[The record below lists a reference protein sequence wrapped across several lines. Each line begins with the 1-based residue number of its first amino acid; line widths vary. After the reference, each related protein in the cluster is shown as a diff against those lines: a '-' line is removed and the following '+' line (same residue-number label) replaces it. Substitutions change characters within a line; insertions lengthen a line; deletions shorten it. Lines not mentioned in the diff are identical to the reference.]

1 MRHKANRTQ
10 IQNYDN
16 GDLNK
21 VTKQIYYQAFHAEQ
35 DKVAGA
41 HDSHIPLNPN
51 ELFSLPKPYYE
62 TAKI

>member
-41 HDSHIPLNPN
+41 HD
-51 ELFSLPKPYYE
+51 
-62 TAKI
+62 